1 MKKIILM
8 VLTMFVVVG
17 CGGGGGDSSTTSASD
32 SDSGDSGGGTATSS
46 DGAKADVP
54 ISVDVVVPPTEV
66 PDGDELQ
73 ACVAIDAVSVTD
85 IAGTITEWTTKSMNN
100 PDEISNK
107 QCIPADSSIPVDND
121 GYPKFIVIDLHD
133 LTGVDIIQLI
143 SDQLVAAGEY
153 TGMSLSV
160 IQGTYDSLIGD
171 TLGQPQYYSYVG
183 DALNKQYM
191 EVVDELSFDGLDINI
206 DVPTTYTMTFDLRS
220 MLQMLENAYY
230 LKNKGLRLVD
240 NLMAATIYGDVD
252 PATCDSA
259 DNAYVYLYDSDDSG
273 YGDLGSDNPPVSTAK
288 VIDNQYSMGYVPEGT
303 YDVLLACN
311 ALADLP
317 NQIDLD
323 IDLDEDS
330 MHDDQSVSG
339 GQEYYKPF

>member
-66 PDGDELQ
+66 PIQDEMQ
-73 ACVAIDAVSVTD
+73 ACVAIDAVRMTD
-85 IAGTITEWTTKSMNN
+85 LAGTITEWTTKSMNN

-107 QCIPADSSIPVDND
+107 QCIPADSSIQVDND

-143 SDQLVAAGEY
+143 SDQLVTAGEY
-153 TGMSLSV
+153 SAMSLSV

-183 DALNKQYM
+183 DASKVKCHSISRWYI
-191 EVVDELSFDGLDINI
+191 DINI
-206 DVPTTYTMTFDLRS
+206 
-220 MLQMLENAYY
+220 
-230 LKNKGLRLVD
+230 
-240 NLMAATIYGDVD
+240 
-252 PATCDSA
+252 
-259 DNAYVYLYDSDDSG
+259 
-273 YGDLGSDNPPVSTAK
+273 
-288 VIDNQYSMGYVPEGT
+288 
-303 YDVLLACN
+303 
-311 ALADLP
+311 
-317 NQIDLD
+317 
-323 IDLDEDS
+323 
-330 MHDDQSVSG
+330 
-339 GQEYYKPF
+339 